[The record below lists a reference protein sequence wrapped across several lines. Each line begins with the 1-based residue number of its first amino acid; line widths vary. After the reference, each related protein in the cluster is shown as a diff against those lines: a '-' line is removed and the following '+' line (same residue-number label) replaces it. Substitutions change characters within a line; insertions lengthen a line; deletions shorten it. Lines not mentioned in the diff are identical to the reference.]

1 MAIIKCPECGHEV
14 SDMAQRCPFCGVD
27 IAGNIITCPD
37 CGKILLRTTKV
48 CPNCSCDVS
57 STPAIPSTF
66 INSMKT
72 EGDTTVKNLPKG
84 KKTGKRRENIL
95 KILIGVFI
103 IGVAVG
109 GYFYYQN
116 MVFANQLNSDYEA
129 LAENYNIQDYNEFLK
144 KYPESVY
151 TQEIKKRISSLQETK
166 TQWESIENSVSRN
179 DFALF
184 LKKYPRSFYTEI
196 CESRID
202 SLDWQN
208 ATEENTKESYTKYLQ
223 LHIQGKYVDLANKS
237 IEDLDKLIASPTE
250 KNTIRNLI
258 HNYFNALANRN
269 MDEMS
274 EILTSKQYEQSV
286 SLMNSLSGHTHYVVT
301 SDIIVSRIPSK
312 QTDLYNYIAKYQVE
326 RRSIENG
333 NSVSEL
339 YRVSTIIY
347 PNMRISIMRFN
358 KVPAQTE
365 E

>member
-1 MAIIKCPECGHEV
+1 MAIIRCPECGHEV

-72 EGDTTVKNLPKG
+72 EEDTVEKKLPAG
-84 KKTGKRRENIL
+84 KKTGTWKKNAL
-95 KILIGVFI
+95 KMLVAIFVIG
-103 IGVAVG
+103 IGVG
-109 GYFYYQN
+109 GYFYYQHI
-116 MVFANQLNSDYEA
+116 VFTNQFNSDYES
-129 LAENYNIQDYNEFLK
+129 LAESYDLHDYNEFLK

-166 TQWESIENSVSRN
+166 ASWESIENSVSRN
-179 DFALF
+179 DYALF
-184 LKKYPRSFYTEI
+184 LKKYPRSFYTEM
-196 CESRID
+196 CENKLD
-202 SLDWQN
+202 SLDWLDV
-208 ATEENTKESYTKYLQ
+208 TEENTKEAYAKYLQ
-223 LHIQGKYVDLANKS
+223 LHIQGKYVDLANKG
-237 IEDLDKLIASPTE
+237 IEDLDKLTASPAE

-258 HNYFNALANRN
+258 HNYFSALANRN
-269 MDEMS
+269 MDGMS
-274 EILTSKQYEQSV
+274 EILTSKQYEQSA
-286 SLMNSLSGHTHYVVT
+286 SFMNALPAHTTYVVA
-301 SDIIVSRIPSK
+301 SDIIVSKSPSR
-312 QTDLYNYIAKYQVE
+312 QTDLYNYVAKYKVE
-326 RRSIENG
+326 KHSIENG
-333 NSVSEL
+333 ISVSEL
-339 YRVSTIIY
+339 YNVSTIIY